1 MNIVFVWF
9 IGLVS
14 VFQQPSDSL
23 IKSFQQASETVE
35 SATDFHKKA
44 TSLKEN
50 STQRE
55 AYEGAALITL
65 AKYEKQLKKKKELMQ
80 EGAEKLE
87 AAIEQQPN
95 NVEYRMLRLILQENL
110 PKIVRYNKNIKSD
123 KDFIV
128 LHFKDQNKV
137 LKEWIKEY
145 SKESKSFTESDRAKL
160 Q

>member
-1 MNIVFVWF
+1 MNILFVWF

-23 IKSFQQASETVE
+23 IKSFQRASETVE
-35 SATDFHKKA
+35 SATEFHNKA
-44 TSLKEN
+44 KGLKEN

-87 AAIEQQPN
+87 AAIEKQPN
-95 NVEYRMLRLILQENL
+95 SVEYRMLRLILQENL

-128 LHFKDQNKV
+128 LHFKDQNTV

-145 SKESKSFTESDRAKL
+145 AKESKSFTESDRAKL

>member
-1 MNIVFVWF
+1 MNIVFLWF
-9 IGLVS
+9 ISLVS

-23 IKSFQQASETVE
+23 IKSFQRAGENVE
-35 SATDFHKKA
+35 SAKEFHNKT

-50 STQRE
+50 SAQRE
-55 AYEGAALITL
+55 VYEGAALITL

-80 EGAEKLE
+80 EGAGKLE
-87 AAIEQQPN
+87 VAIEQQPN
-95 NVEYRMLRLILQENL
+95 NVEYRMVRLILQENL
-110 PKIVRYNKNIKSD
+110 PKIVKYNKNIKSD

-145 SKESKSFTESDRAKL
+145 AKESKSFTESDRAKL